1 MRDRI
6 TYEILENGYEIKLDG
21 KLWITQ
27 NATNLPYPNLTLE
40 ECCLKQIDD
49 ICTPQEEQASIQDQ
63 ITNIELAI
71 AELYEA
77 QQGGMN

>member
-27 NATNLPYPNLTLE
+27 DVTNLPYPNLTLE

-49 ICTPQEEQASIQDQ
+49 ICTPQEEAVSLQDQ
-63 ITNIELAI
+63 ITNLELAI
-71 AELYEA
+71 AEIYESLA
-77 QQGGMN
+77 

>member
-27 NATNLPYPNLTLE
+27 DTTNLPYPNLTLE
-40 ECCLKQIDD
+40 ECCLKHIDE
-49 ICTPQEEQASIQDQ
+49 ICTPQEEAVSLQDQ
-63 ITNIELAI
+63 ITNIELAM
-71 AELYEA
+71 AEIYESLA
-77 QQGGMN
+77 

>member
-6 TYEILENGYEIKLDG
+6 TYAILENGYEIKLDG

-27 NATNLPYPNLTLE
+27 DITNLPYPNLTLE

-49 ICTPQEEQASIQDQ
+49 ICKPQEEAVSLQDQ
-63 ITNIELAI
+63 ITNLELAM
-71 AELYEA
+71 AEIYESLA
-77 QQGGMN
+77 

>member
-27 NATNLPYPNLTLE
+27 DTTNLPYPNLPLE
-40 ECCLKQIDD
+40 ECCLKQIDE
-49 ICTPQEEQASIQDQ
+49 ICTPQEEAVSLQDQ
-63 ITNIELAI
+63 ITNLELAM
-71 AELYEA
+71 AEIYESLA
-77 QQGGMN
+77 

>member
-27 NATNLPYPNLTLE
+27 DTTNLPYPNLTLE

-49 ICTPQEEQASIQDQ
+49 ICTPQEEAVSLQDQ
-63 ITNIELAI
+63 ITNLELAI
-71 AELYEA
+71 AEIYESLA
-77 QQGGMN
+77 

>member
-27 NATNLPYPNLTLE
+27 DTTNLPYPNLTLE
-40 ECCLKQIDD
+40 ECCLKHIDE
-49 ICTPQEEQASIQDQ
+49 ICTPQEEAVSLQDQ
-63 ITNIELAI
+63 ITNLELAM
-71 AELYEA
+71 AEIYESLA
-77 QQGGMN
+77 

>member
-6 TYEILENGYEIKLDG
+6 TYEILENGYKIKLDG

-27 NATNLPYPNLTLE
+27 DTTNLPYPNLTLE

-49 ICTPQEEQASIQDQ
+49 ICTPQEEAVSLQDQ
-63 ITNIELAI
+63 ITNLELAM
-71 AELYEA
+71 AEIYESLA
-77 QQGGMN
+77 

>member
-6 TYEILENGYEIKLDG
+6 TYEILENGYRINLDG

-27 NATNLPYPNLTLE
+27 DTTNLPYPNLTLE

-49 ICTPQEEQASIQDQ
+49 ICTPQEEAVSLQDQ
-63 ITNIELAI
+63 ITNLELAM
-71 AELYEA
+71 AEIYESLA
-77 QQGGMN
+77 

>member
-27 NATNLPYPNLTLE
+27 DTTNLPYPNLTLE

-49 ICTPQEEQASIQDQ
+49 ICTPQEAAVSLQHQ
-63 ITNIELAI
+63 ITNLELAM
-71 AELYEA
+71 AEIYESLA
-77 QQGGMN
+77 

>member
-21 KLWITQ
+21 KLWVTQ
-27 NATNLPYPNLTLE
+27 DTTNLPYPNLTLE

-49 ICTPQEEQASIQDQ
+49 ICTPQEEAVSLQDQ
-63 ITNIELAI
+63 ITNLELAM
-71 AELYEA
+71 AEIYESLA
-77 QQGGMN
+77 

>member
-6 TYEILENGYEIKLDG
+6 TYEILENRYEIKLDG

-27 NATNLPYPNLTLE
+27 DTTNLPYPNLTLE

-49 ICTPQEEQASIQDQ
+49 ICTPQEEAVSLQDQ
-63 ITNIELAI
+63 ITNLELAM
-71 AELYEA
+71 AEIYESLA
-77 QQGGMN
+77 

>member
-27 NATNLPYPNLTLE
+27 DTTNLPYPNLTLE

-49 ICTPQEEQASIQDQ
+49 ICTPQEEAVSLQEQ
-63 ITNIELAI
+63 ITNLELAM
-71 AELYEA
+71 AEIYESLA
-77 QQGGMN
+77 

>member
-27 NATNLPYPNLTLE
+27 DTTNLPYPNLTLE

-49 ICTPQEEQASIQDQ
+49 ICTPQEEAISLQDQ
-63 ITNIELAI
+63 ITDIELAI

-77 QQGGMN
+77 QQGGTN

>member
-6 TYEILENGYEIKLDG
+6 TYEILENGYAIKLDG

-27 NATNLPYPNLTLE
+27 DTTNLPYPNLTLE

-49 ICTPQEEQASIQDQ
+49 ICTPQEEAVSLQDQ
-63 ITNIELAI
+63 ITNLELAM
-71 AELYEA
+71 AEIYESLA
-77 QQGGMN
+77 